1 MFFSLFLIPFKKLSF
16 NKHSFTELLAGSFV
30 DFISILNQHCQRNKI
45 NSPKYSEGPGV
56 SGGFGANCTVR
67 TDVFHTQ
74 KYCSTKKEARQN
86 AAMVALLGL
95 NISVGKWKEAIT
107 SLHVYFDFLSVAAWE
122 ITNFIS
128 IFIEHN
134 NAVIKLCDRVNNRMV
149 SSCLLLVLLKSL
161 TTVSELYTFLNVQ
174 ISIQEKTSCQVLQKL
189 V

>member
-1 MFFSLFLIPFKKLSF
+1 MFFFSLFLIPFKKLSF
-16 NKHSFTELLAGSFV
+16 NKLSFTELLAGSFV

-56 SGGFGANCTVR
+56 SGGFGAKCTVR

-107 SLHVYFDFLSVAAWE
+107 FLHLYFDFLSVAAWE
-122 ITNFIS
+122 STNFIS
-128 IFIEHN
+128 ICIYQDG
-134 NAVIKLCDRVNNRMV
+134 VQP
-149 SSCLLLVLLKSL
+149 SSSGSLKSL

-174 ISIQEKTSCQVLQKL
+174 ISIQEKTSCQAAKCYRS
-189 V
+189 

>member
-1 MFFSLFLIPFKKLSF
+1 M
-16 NKHSFTELLAGSFV
+16 
-30 DFISILNQHCQRNKI
+30 DFISILNQHCQKNKI

-56 SGGFGANCTVR
+56 SGGFGAKCTVR

-86 AAMVALLGL
+86 ATMVALLGL

-107 SLHVYFDFLSVAAWE
+107 SLHLYFDFLSVAAWE

-134 NAVIKLCDRVNNRMV
+134 NAVTKLCDRVNNKMV
-149 SSCLLLVLLKSL
+149 SSRLLQVLW
-161 TTVSELYTFLNVQ
+161 VSELYTVLNVQ
-174 ISIQEKTSCQVLQKL
+174 ISIQEKANCQAAKCYRS
-189 V
+189 